1 MGVLPGALGRRRVLA
16 AGVNRPDVA
25 QRQGKYPPPPG
36 ASDIL
41 GLEVAGEV
49 EAVGDGVARW
59 RTGDR
64 VCALLGGGAVL
75 ALSALTGATTA
86 LVWDRAR
93 EAALPVSVGL
103 FVLKIAVFA
112 VLLGVLPRPGWVRA
126 DAAAIAA
133 LVTILVWQAAEVLVF
148 ARTRRGIYTD

>member
-1 MGVLPGALGRRRVLA
+1 MTGAGGRRRRRRWENRRGWWGILGWSLA
-16 AGVNRPDVA
+16 AAGTALAITCVA
-25 QRQGKYPPPPG
+25 WQLSVGG
-36 ASDIL
+36 EA
-41 GLEVAGEV
+41 AGS
-49 EAVGDGVARW
+49 
-59 RTGDR
+59 
-64 VCALLGGGAVL
+64 ALLGGGAVL

-133 LVTILVWQAAEVLVF
+133 LVTILVWQATEVLVF
-148 ARTRRGIYTD
+148 ARTRRGIYAD

>member
-1 MGVLPGALGRRRVLA
+1 MVLLRR
-16 AGVNRPDVA
+16 AG
-25 QRQGKYPPPPG
+25 K
-36 ASDIL
+36 
-41 GLEVAGEV
+41 
-49 EAVGDGVARW
+49 
-59 RTGDR
+59 T
-64 VCALLGGGAVL
+64 GGG
-75 ALSALTGATTA
+75 LSRRTA
-86 LVWDRAR
+86 AAWVVP

-148 ARTRRGIYTD
+148 ARTRRGIYAD

>member
-1 MGVLPGALGRRRVLA
+1 MTGAGGRRRRRRWENRRGWWGILGWSLATAGAALAITCAAWLLSVGGEA
-16 AGVNRPDVA
+16 AG
-25 QRQGKYPPPPG
+25 
-36 ASDIL
+36 S
-41 GLEVAGEV
+41 
-49 EAVGDGVARW
+49 
-59 RTGDR
+59 
-64 VCALLGGGAVL
+64 ALLGGGAVL
-75 ALSALTGATTA
+75 ALSALTGVTTA

-133 LVTILVWQAAEVLVF
+133 LVTILVWQTTEVLVF
-148 ARTRRGIYTD
+148 ARTRRGIYAD

>member
-1 MGVLPGALGRRRVLA
+1 
-16 AGVNRPDVA
+16 
-25 QRQGKYPPPPG
+25 
-36 ASDIL
+36 
-41 GLEVAGEV
+41 
-49 EAVGDGVARW
+49 
-59 RTGDR
+59 
-64 VCALLGGGAVL
+64 ALLGGGAVL

-148 ARTRRGIYTD
+148 ARTRRGIYAD

>member
-1 MGVLPGALGRRRVLA
+1 MVPGA
-16 AGVNRPDVA
+16 AGVALAITCAAWLLSVGGEA
-25 QRQGKYPPPPG
+25 
-36 ASDIL
+36 
-41 GLEVAGEV
+41 AGS
-49 EAVGDGVARW
+49 
-59 RTGDR
+59 
-64 VCALLGGGAVL
+64 ALLGGGAVL
-75 ALSALTGATTA
+75 ALSALTGVTTA

-148 ARTRRGIYTD
+148 ARTRRGIYAD